1 MITFKFISSGVF
13 LYFILF
19 KAWDFGH
26 LKNKWKNFYK
36 ERCFPIYI
44 SKIDLELITEVIIHV
59 NDKKIERINL
69 TEGAKQKYK

>member
-1 MITFKFISSGVF
+1 MKKI
-13 LYFILF
+13 
-19 KAWDFGH
+19 
-26 LKNKWKNFYK
+26 YK